1 VHLIIYT
8 QKRESPYI
16 IRVYLILL
24 LLAVLVL
31 ASLVSLI
38 IYSGL
43 KATAI
48 QGEIHILRLRK
59 IEAELGLARIDAE
72 FSSFKERL
80 GNLQQDKNMP
90 AIIGEALTL
99 HPDSSRYAVQ
109 VSAHRNFQDAERI
122 VQSIHGRISRRVAVQ
137 PARLATGLWFRVLV
151 TPFDT
156 QAEAKSYAD
165 SLVRQ
170 KIIQEYYIQRI
181 PRASASSDTSAATG
195 SRN

>member
-1 VHLIIYT
+1 MHLIIYT

-24 LLAVLVL
+24 LLAGLVL

-48 QGEIHILRLRK
+48 QGEIHILKLRK
-59 IEAELGLARIDAE
+59 IETELELDRIDAE
-72 FSSFKERL
+72 ISGFKERL
-80 GNLQQDKNMP
+80 GSFQQHKDMP
-90 AIIGEALTL
+90 PLIGEALTL
-99 HPDSSRYAVQ
+99 HPDSSMYAVQ
-109 VSAHRNFQDAERI
+109 VSAHRNFQDAQRI
-122 VQSIHGRISRRVAVQ
+122 VQSIHGLISRRIAVQ

-151 TPFDT
+151 TPFET
-156 QAEAKSYAD
+156 QAEAKNYAD
-165 SLVRQ
+165 SLLKQ

-181 PRASASSDTSAATG
+181 PRASAGSDTSAAIG

>member
-1 VHLIIYT
+1 MHLIIYT
-8 QKRESPYI
+8 QRRESPYI
-16 IRVYLILL
+16 IRVYLILV

-31 ASLVSLI
+31 ASLVSVI

-43 KATAI
+43 KATAL

-72 FSSFKERL
+72 ISGFQGPL
-80 GNLQQDKNMP
+80 GNLQQHKTMP
-90 AIIGEALTL
+90 AILGEALTL

-122 VQSIHGRISRRVAVQ
+122 LQSIRGRISKRVAVQ
-137 PARLATGLWFRVLV
+137 PARLATGLWYRVLV
-151 TPFDT
+151 TPFET
-156 QAEAKSYAD
+156 QAEAKTYAD

-170 KIIQEYYIQRI
+170 RIIQDYYIQRI
-181 PRASASSDTSAATG
+181 PRTTAGSDTSAATG